1 MIERKN
7 KMKLYFYILD
17 SKQEFNAETRT
28 FGKPIFQ
35 MKCEECEVVE
45 NPKTYKPVD
54 KFPKEV
60 HRSFIHKRA
69 VGGFLDDYGEIVVL
83 DERNYEKAKE
93 RFLNNYNYNIKKLK
107 KKLST
112 YENMIAAVEVGE
124 ENCK

>member
-1 MIERKN
+1 
-7 KMKLYFYILD
+7 MKLYFYILD

-35 MKCEECEVVE
+35 MKCEECEVIE

-54 KFPKEV
+54 KFPKGV
-60 HRSFIHKRA
+60 YRSFIHKRV
-69 VGGFLDDYGEIVVL
+69 VGGFLDGYGEIVVL
-83 DERNYEKAKE
+83 GERNYEKAKE

-107 KKLST
+107 EKLST

>member
-1 MIERKN
+1 
-7 KMKLYFYILD
+7 MKLYFYILN

-54 KFPKEV
+54 KFPKGV
-60 HRSFIHKRA
+60 YRSFIHKRA
-69 VGGFLDDYGEIVVL
+69 VGGFLDGYGEIVVL

-93 RFLNNYNYNIKKLK
+93 RFLNNYNYSIKKLK
-107 KKLST
+107 EKLST
-112 YENMIAAVEVGE
+112 YENMIAAVEAGE